1 MGPCGMDRPSHR
13 EHVVAAYADGPE
25 GGVGLVERLAAGCAE
40 PLERVVA
47 RVAVLEGANAALR
60 RENPALRGRLAQD
73 SHPSRQPPSSDGP
86 GTPKRLRGVSGQIGR
101 A

>member
-1 MGPCGMDRPSHR
+1 MDRPSHR
-13 EHVVAAYADGPE
+13 AHVVAAYADGPE

-60 RENPALRGRLAQD
+60 RETRRCVVGSRRTATPAASRPRRMGRGR
-73 SHPSRQPPSSDGP
+73 R
-86 GTPKRLRGVSGQIGR
+86 SG
-101 A
+101 